1 MTKRKVIF
9 IIVLYLII
17 FGLIEI
23 PKEYAYLTSVKTKG
37 TICSEGYYKKVT
49 RIGSRNRHYLYKVQ
63 YVVNNKNYISDA
75 FETEIGT
82 YKKGDVIEVRYNPK
96 NPQKVVRTWWPFS
109 WFIFI
114 IGIIVIIQLAV
125 KKNTSLEN

>member
-23 PKEYAYLTSVKTKG
+23 PKEYAYLTSAKTKG
-37 TICSEGYYKKVT
+37 TIYSEGYYKKVT

-96 NPQKVVRTWWPFS
+96 KPQKVVRTWWPFS

-125 KKNTSLEN
+125 KKNPSLEN